1 MGIIFGR
8 ARFPRKAT
16 IVNRLG
22 FLYLVEV
29 GIHLLI
35 PGAGRVVAVEHLG
48 IYNNFQ
54 GRYGNRQVRIEQ
66 YITFMYFY
74 NWEFHLTAECDLR
87 LIRIVMY
94 RECGLKL
101 PLSTLIHIWTGS

>member
-1 MGIIFGR
+1 
-8 ARFPRKAT
+8 
-16 IVNRLG
+16 VNRLG

-54 GRYGNRQVRIEQ
+54 RLYVSRY
-66 YITFMYFY
+66 
-74 NWEFHLTAECDLR
+74 A
-87 LIRIVMY
+87 
-94 RECGLKL
+94 
-101 PLSTLIHIWTGS
+101 